1 MGACGVGGRSPHCAP
16 LTLRA
21 PVSGERGSREHPS
34 AQHGSWHRYGDPPR
48 AGRLRPPHPSPQE
61 CPPRSPAAPIPR
73 GRWDD
78 RGCLCEL
85 PLQPPRLLGP
95 PARTGRD
102 LLQSPLFPCTF
113 VPAVAGDPAP
123 TRKSRHL
130 WGLRASLGGQTAQ
143 GVHGE
148 TPGAS

>member
-34 AQHGSWHRYGDPPR
+34 AQHGSWHRYGD
-48 AGRLRPPHPSPQE
+48 RPPGRTPEASASISPGV
-61 CPPRSPAAPIPR
+61 PAPEPGR
-73 GRWDD
+73 RWDD

-85 PLQPPRLLGP
+85 PLQPTRLLGP

-130 WGLRASLGGQTAQ
+130 WGLRGSLGGQTAQ